1 MGYFKGRLGSS
12 ADLRNLGSGGPN
24 LGGEKLDATL
34 EAIPTEKL
42 TEWAKDAGKTLVA
55 ALGREWYC
63 RKHGHTLFGKTL
75 GCSEE
80 EGATA
85 SDPTRSD
92 PRNARQ
98 VMADAIDVLKD
109 DYILNPH
116 TSQIMKHKASV
127 YPKAGPLDFEDDPCR
142 YAQNRADCLRRE
154 SEQELITKRT
164 SGGSGMGALV
174 SVGLAIALLNQ

>member
-1 MGYFKGRLGSS
+1 MGYFKGRLGSCT
-12 ADLRNLGSGGPN
+12 DLRDLGSASN
-24 LGGEKLDATL
+24 LGGEKMDGLL
-34 EAIPTEKL
+34 EAIPTDKI
-42 TEWAKDAGKTLVA
+42 TAWAKDAGKTLVA

-98 VMADAIDVLKD
+98 VVADAIDVLKD

-127 YPKAGPLDFEDDPCR
+127 YPKAGPLDFDDDPCR
-142 YAQNRADCLRRE
+142 YAQNRADCLRRR
-154 SEQELITKRT
+154 RT
-164 SGGSGMGALV
+164 SGGGGMGALIP
-174 SVGLAIALLNQ
+174 VGLAIALLNQ